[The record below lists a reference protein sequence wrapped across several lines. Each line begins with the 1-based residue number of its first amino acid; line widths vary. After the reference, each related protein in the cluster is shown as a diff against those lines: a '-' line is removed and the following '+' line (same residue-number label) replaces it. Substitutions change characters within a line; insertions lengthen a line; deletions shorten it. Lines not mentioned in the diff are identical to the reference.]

1 MEHSEVGA
9 SFGCRVARS
18 RKGRGVRDSGS
29 AHTVFGVVKEMLSG
43 SVVRCGGW
51 EREPAPALTS
61 DSEEGLGKG
70 RQREWSTAP
79 NLAVNGGGNW

>member
-1 MEHSEVGA
+1 MRVVRVEWCGRVEGDAGVEHSEVGA

-43 SVVRCGGW
+43 SVVRCRG
-51 EREPAPALTS
+51 
-61 DSEEGLGKG
+61 
-70 RQREWSTAP
+70 
-79 NLAVNGGGNW
+79 

>member
-43 SVVRCGGW
+43 SVVRCRG
-51 EREPAPALTS
+51 
-61 DSEEGLGKG
+61 
-70 RQREWSTAP
+70 
-79 NLAVNGGGNW
+79 